1 MWQEIRKALE
11 GLIEETA
18 AVGGGSLSPKVEV
31 PPNRQL
37 GDLAWAGALQLA
49 KILGRPPREIAVDL
63 AAKLEEKLRQAKPP
77 SPLGWFEAKVTV
89 AGPGFMNFRLR
100 RGALVQKA
108 LEVGLT
114 NHQATAREKV
124 IVEHTNINPNKAAH
138 IGHLRNA
145 VLGDVLVRCLR
156 FLGYPVEVQ
165 NYIDDTGVQVADV
178 VVGFCFLPEAQ
189 LIPTVACYW
198 PEVQDRPGFFQSFQ
212 KRWETGTLVDGQR
225 LSEDFD
231 DLCWQLY
238 PQVTAWY
245 EALPEALQYRQ
256 QVLHALEAGAFRHLS
271 LPQATKLLASGD
283 FAAPALARFAQAVAE
298 SNLRCHLLTMGEL
311 GVAYDLLPHESDIL
325 HLGFWQRTFSLL
337 RQAGVVQL
345 EKEGKNAGCWVLKL
359 GDSPQFAGEASADK
373 ILVRSNGTVTYTAKD
388 IAYQLWKLGLLRD
401 EGGRPLDFAYTP
413 FARYG
418 QDTPASPV
426 RYDQGPKVLYRT
438 ATTSSDTNLAFGG
451 GARVYNVIDVRQSY
465 PQAVV
470 REALKLLGLP
480 EAAANSIHF
489 AYEMV
494 ALTPKAVRQLQES
507 LGVDFGLSAEEEQKP
522 FLEMSGR
529 RGLGVKADE
538 LMATLFQEAEKA
550 IRTRHGE
557 TDLPQDLPLR
567 AWAIGVGALRYQMA
581 RQGRNRVL
589 AFDFQESL
597 AFEGDTGPYLQY
609 SAVRA
614 RKIFTKLRAAG
625 LDWDLRQAQQV
636 LPSQELDDDL
646 WELVLACLRTPE
658 VVEKAVASLEFSLL
672 ASHARELA
680 QSFHNLYHRH
690 PVLHAE
696 NPKIRL
702 LRAAVFLLF
711 AQTMELILEGLLGI
725 PIPPEM

>member
-1 MWQEIRKALE
+1 MWQGIRKALE
-11 GLIEETA
+11 GLIEEIVA
-18 AVGGGSLSPKVEV
+18 PVAGSLSSKVEV

-49 KILGRPPREIAVDL
+49 KSMGRSPKEIAADL
-63 AAKLEEKLRQAKPP
+63 ATKLEERLQQAKPP
-77 SPLGWFEAKVTV
+77 SPLAWFVPKVTV
-89 AGPGFMNFRLR
+89 AGPGFLNFHLR
-100 RGALVQKA
+100 RGALVEKA
-108 LEVGLT
+108 LKEG
-114 NHQATAREKV
+114 ATASQPTKREKV

-178 VVGFCFLPEAQ
+178 VVGLCFLPEAQ
-189 LIPTVACYW
+189 LIPTVAHYW
-198 PEVQDRPGFFQSFQ
+198 PEVQGRPAFFQSFS
-212 KRWETGTLVDGQR
+212 KRWEEGTLLDGQR
-225 LSEDFD
+225 LTEDFD

-238 PQVTAWY
+238 PQVSAWY
-245 EALPEALQYRQ
+245 EARPEALQYRQ
-256 QVLHALEAGAFRHLS
+256 QVLHALEAGDFPHFS
-271 LPQATKLLASGD
+271 LPQATELLASGKIT
-283 FAAPALARFAQAVAE
+283 APALARFAHAVAE
-298 SNLRCHLLTMGEL
+298 ANLRCHLWTMGEL

-337 RQAGVVQL
+337 QQAGVVQL
-345 EKEGKNAGCWVLKL
+345 EQEGKNAGCWVLKL
-359 GDSPQFAGEASADK
+359 ADSPQFAGEVSADK

-401 EGGRPLDFAYTP
+401 DAGRPLDFAYTP
-413 FARYG
+413 FARYR

-426 RYDQGPKVLYRT
+426 RYGEGQKVVYRT
-438 ATTSSDTNLAFGG
+438 ATAPKETGLAFGG

-507 LGVDFGLSAEEEQKP
+507 LGTDFGLSAEEEQKP

-529 RGLGVKADE
+529 RGLGVKAEE
-538 LMATLFQEAEKA
+538 LMATLFSEAEKA
-550 IRTRHGE
+550 IRERQEGE
-557 TDLPQDLPLR
+557 DPQDLTAR
-567 AWAIGVGALRYQMA
+567 ARAIGVGALRYQMV

-589 AFDFQESL
+589 AFDFADSL

-609 SAVRA
+609 AAVRA
-614 RKIFTKLRAAG
+614 RKIFEKLAAAG
-625 LDWDLRQAQQV
+625 IPWELGEVSESLVSQDL
-636 LPSQELDDDL
+636 PDDL
-646 WELVLACLRTPE
+646 WELVVACLRTPE

-672 ASHARELA
+672 ASHARDLA
-680 QSFHNLYHRH
+680 QSFHNLYHRY

-696 NPKIRL
+696 SQQARE
-702 LRAAVFLLF
+702 LRAAVFQLF
-711 AQTMELILEGLLGI
+711 VQTMELILERLLGL
-725 PIPPEM
+725 PIPSEM